1 MNTWPNG
8 TKKAMTQ
15 CEHKD
20 WNANNYPGTL
30 EICFQCDEPTGNCEE
45 DKTLVLMVRLIA
57 TIVLNNQRLTYETNK
72 RRT

>member
-45 DKTLVLMVRLIA
+45 D
-57 TIVLNNQRLTYETNK
+57 NNIGLDGEAYCDNCAEQSEVNV
-72 RRT
+72 